1 MTKREQIEARQEELK
16 KQMQENK
23 KLLKQM
29 ERAER
34 AEAEKKAREE
44 ESRKALEFYRF
55 CTGNDLN
62 RKDGTKILL
71 YDYVMSVNPDVLTPH
86 EA

>member
-16 KQMQENK
+16 KQMEANK

-44 ESRKALEFYRF
+44 ESRKALEFYRH
-55 CTGNDLN
+55 CMKHDIN
-62 RKDGTKILL
+62 RNDGTKFRL
-71 YDYVMSVNPDVLTPH
+71 YDYVMGIPSDRLTPH